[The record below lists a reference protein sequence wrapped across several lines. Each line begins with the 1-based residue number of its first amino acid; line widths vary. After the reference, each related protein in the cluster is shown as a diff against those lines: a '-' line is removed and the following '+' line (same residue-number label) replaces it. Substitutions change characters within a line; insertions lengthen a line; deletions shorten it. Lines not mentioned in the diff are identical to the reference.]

1 MLWLSMIKN
10 SVISSFRIEQDDFD
24 LNPVNTKSGLGEW
37 RQLSGEETTEI
48 INELNEFLA
57 A

>member
-1 MLWLSMIKN
+1 MIKN